1 MILGILGG
9 MGPAATCD
17 LFTKVIDYT
26 DAAKDQEHLH
36 IIIDN
41 NTQIPDRT
49 DYICGSGEDPRTE
62 LIRSVIKLETMGVDY
77 IAIPCNTAH
86 YFYDDLAKYTKV
98 RIINMICETAVFLKN
113 TKPNNKNYLLLAT
126 KGTYMSRIYT
136 NTFKKFDLN
145 IIEPSESDKQIIM
158 SWIYGVKSS
167 KFDVTSIEFESFI
180 NKYCENG
187 EVLPI
192 LGCTELPVLAQRI
205 GLEKE
210 YIDPVS
216 ILAKRCVELAE
227 KNIGLRMI

>member
-1 MILGILGG
+1 
-9 MGPAATCD
+9 
-17 LFTKVIDYT
+17 
-26 DAAKDQEHLH
+26 
-36 IIIDN
+36 
-41 NTQIPDRT
+41 
-49 DYICGSGEDPRTE
+49 
-62 LIRSVIKLETMGVDY
+62 
-77 IAIPCNTAH
+77 
-86 YFYDDLAKYTKV
+86 
-98 RIINMICETAVFLKN
+98 
-113 TKPNNKNYLLLAT
+113 
-126 KGTYMSRIYT
+126 
-136 NTFKKFDLN
+136 
-145 IIEPSESDKQIIM
+145 M